1 VAEAGSDEEA
11 VRLCART
18 QTGVVLMDLMM
29 PGMGGVAATQTIQQ
43 QCPRTCAIALTNPQ
57 DVEILQQA
65 LRAGAT
71 GCLLKNVTAGKLAAG
86 MGGTD
91 AGRSTLAPQ
100 ATQALIEAALHPAP
114 PLSEAIFRQTPREL
128 EILAWMV
135 KGAEQ
140 RPYCRASR
148 RQPHGRQVSRR
159 ATSSPRWPRR
169 CGPSAGS
176 GRCS

>member
-1 VAEAGSDEEA
+1 
-11 VRLCART
+11 
-18 QTGVVLMDLMM
+18 M

-114 PLSEAIFRQTPREL
+114 PLSEALFRQTPREL
-128 EILAWMV
+128 EILVWMARGLSNAQIAGQLVVSPMTV
-135 KGAEQ
+135 KLSQQHPLQVGL
-140 RPYCRASR
+140 
-148 RQPHGRQVSRR
+148 RQPHRGGGDDSRAGTDTPRSRR
-159 ATSSPRWPRR
+159 RDRSRLPGFVIVPPDA
-169 CGPSAGS
+169 
-176 GRCS
+176 